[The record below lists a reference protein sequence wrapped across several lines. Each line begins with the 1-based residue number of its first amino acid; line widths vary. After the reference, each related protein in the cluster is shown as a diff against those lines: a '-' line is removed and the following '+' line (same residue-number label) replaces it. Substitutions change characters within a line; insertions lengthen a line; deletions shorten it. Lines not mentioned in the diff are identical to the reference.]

1 MSLTRA
7 QWVEMWQ
14 DIKRVEA
21 VLDQENYVCNDKEC
35 PSDECKALSAVIS
48 RTKDKIESVIGQMR
62 TTPDE
67 L

>member
-7 QWVEMWQ
+7 QWEELWKDMEMLERAY
-14 DIKRVEA
+14 DENAIPPHSGYRRAVRGIIK
-21 VLDQENYVCNDKEC
+21 
-35 PSDECKALSAVIS
+35 

-62 TTPDE
+62 TSPKE